1 MYKVRKGTL
10 FLPNLSPM
18 LPVSTTFAS
27 FMIIIRS
34 SDALQTH
41 ILKLR
46 RNGKTIGFVPTM
58 GALHPGHLSLVEN
71 AQKQNDIVVAS
82 IFVNPTQFNDPKDF
96 KLYPRTTEQDIYLLE
111 KTGCNTLFLP
121 STDDIYPAGTAQLP
135 HYELGYLE
143 TILEGKYR
151 PGHFQGVCQVVDRL
165 MTLVAPERLYLGQK
179 DYQQCMVLKKL
190 LSLTGSSAQIEI
202 CPTLREADGLAMSS
216 RNVRLDN
223 RERSLATGIFRTLT
237 FISRELQP
245 GSLTTLKERA
255 LQLLSEHHFRPD
267 YIEIADAGTLQL
279 QAAWDGKKKVV
290 ALIAAFMGEVRL
302 IDNMILPLNFANYA
316 N

>member
-18 LPVSTTFAS
+18 LPVNTTFAS

-34 SDALQTH
+34 SEALLTH
-41 ILKLR
+41 IQKLR
-46 RNGKTIGFVPTM
+46 KEGCTIGFIPTM

-71 AQKQNDIVVAS
+71 AQKQNDIVIAS

-111 KTGCNTLFLP
+111 NTGCDVLFLP
-121 STDDIYPAGTAQLP
+121 SVNDIYPAGTTQLP
-135 HYELGYLE
+135 HYELGYPE

-165 MTLVAPERLYLGQK
+165 MTLVTPERLYLGQK

-190 LSLTGSSAQIEI
+190 LLLIDSPAQIEI
-202 CPTLREADGLAMSS
+202 CPTFREADGLAMSS
-216 RNVRLDN
+216 RNVRLSS
-223 RERSLATGIFRTLT
+223 RERSLATGIFKALTL
-237 FISRELQP
+237 ISQKLQP
-245 GSLTTLKERA
+245 GSLAAIKEEA
-255 LQLLSEHHFRPD
+255 FHLLDEHQFRPD
-267 YIEIADAGTLQL
+267 YIEIADAATLQL
-279 QAAWDGKKKVV
+279 LTEWDGKKKII
-290 ALIAAFMGEVRL
+290 AMIAAFMGEVRL